1 MKLTFVTIITVM
13 AHGLHKKVLYK
24 NNNGSQFRL
33 SGTNLLRT
41 LPLLTSPTL
50 PGALLIS
57 ITIIFLFILTL
68 SSRISSLLSS
78 FPRLKCDFPAR
89 DRLQLS
95 QTEFRGTVSL
105 SLQKLEIFIGLYDL
119 NDAHDGQSLRV
130 SPSYNMENHQLWWVF
145 NGARPNRI
153 SVYL

>member
-13 AHGLHKKVLYK
+13 AHGLHKEVLYK
-24 NNNGSQFRL
+24 NNNGAQFRL

-57 ITIIFLFILTL
+57 ITIIFILTL

-95 QTEFRGTVSL
+95 QTEFRGTVSF
-105 SLQKLEIFIGLYDL
+105 SL
-119 NDAHDGQSLRV
+119 
-130 SPSYNMENHQLWWVF
+130 
-145 NGARPNRI
+145 
-153 SVYL
+153 